1 MKIVTIPCLQDN
13 FAYLL
18 ICKKTKEAAVVDPSE
33 QAPVRKAVEQEA
45 VNLTTILNTHHH
57 WDHVGGNKELKE
69 LYPELTIYG
78 HDSDRGRIPE
88 QTEFLKIGDGVRFGE
103 QSGSFL
109 HNPGHTSGAITYVF
123 GKNAFTGMFV

>member
-33 QAPVRKAVEQEA
+33 QAPVLKAVEQEG
-45 VNLTTILNTHHH
+45 VELTTILNTHHH

-78 HDSDRGRIPE
+78 HDSDRGRIP
-88 QTEFLKIGDGVRFGE
+88 
-103 QSGSFL
+103 
-109 HNPGHTSGAITYVF
+109 
-123 GKNAFTGMFV
+123 